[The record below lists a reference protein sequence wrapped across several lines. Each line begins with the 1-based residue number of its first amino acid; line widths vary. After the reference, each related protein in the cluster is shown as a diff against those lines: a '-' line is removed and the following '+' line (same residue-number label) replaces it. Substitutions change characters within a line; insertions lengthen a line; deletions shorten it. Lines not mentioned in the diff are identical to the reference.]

1 MTETRREPERP
12 VDPARE
18 ARRAASAAAA
28 PRAPGLGDS
37 QRRILLALKRRG
49 PLTLAEVAGDLDLA
63 RETLR
68 EHLNALAGRG
78 LVRRAGTRRDGPG
91 RPEILFALSE
101 AGEAL
106 FPRGE
111 GRLLR
116 DLAAFLVER
125 SATGLLRDFLED
137 RVERRRAEA
146 AERLQGLEGRER
158 LEEVAAILSEEGFM
172 ARVEADGTEGEPALR
187 LCHCPIRELVEAS
200 RLPCEV
206 EVAFVRELAGEPL
219 RRVEYMPDGDR
230 TCTYHSGAVPPC
242 PEAVPAESD

>member
-1 MTETRREPERP
+1 MESRTG
-12 VDPARE
+12 RE
-18 ARRAASAAAA
+18 ASVATT
-28 PRAPGLGDS
+28 PRAPGLGES

-49 PLTLAEVAGDLDLA
+49 PLTLAEVARDLDLA

-78 LVRRAGTRRDGPG
+78 LVRRAGTRGEGPG

-125 SATGLLRDFLED
+125 RATDLLRDFLEE
-137 RVERRRAEA
+137 RVARRRGEAED
-146 AERLQGLEGRER
+146 RLRGLEGRDR

-172 ARVEADGTEGEPALR
+172 ARVEAGGGASEPVLR

-206 EVAFVRELAGEPL
+206 EVAFVRELVGEPL
-219 RRVEYMPDGDR
+219 RRIEYMPEGDR
-230 TCTYHSGAVPPC
+230 TCTYHPEPGSAVD
-242 PEAVPAESD
+242 ETVPAPAGAPPSGPD